1 MNAITDCVVYCELRE
16 IRSAAGVWELFE
28 ETVDFIVMS
37 TVCSEDLPY
46 GGFSCQ
52 QTDATLARENPSFTS
67 LDRIF
72 LGMAPYEAGK
82 SKPDT
87 SESLDHL
94 SGEVITR
101 FIPFGGNRLKRKLK
115 TLTKGVER

>member
-37 TVCSEDLPY
+37 TVCPEDLPY
-46 GGFSCQ
+46 GGSSCQ

-67 LDRIF
+67 LDRI
-72 LGMAPYEAGK
+72 LIRRGA
-82 SKPDT
+82 
-87 SESLDHL
+87 
-94 SGEVITR
+94 I
-101 FIPFGGNRLKRKLK
+101 
-115 TLTKGVER
+115 